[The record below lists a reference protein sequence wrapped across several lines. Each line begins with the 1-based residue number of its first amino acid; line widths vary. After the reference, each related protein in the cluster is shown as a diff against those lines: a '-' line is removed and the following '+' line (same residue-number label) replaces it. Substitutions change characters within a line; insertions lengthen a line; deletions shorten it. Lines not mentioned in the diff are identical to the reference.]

1 MAIRRCPYCKAII
14 DEQDKYC
21 NNCGTQLLFPED
33 EFVEEEIPGDK
44 IVDEEEAEEEQE
56 EEEKESLDEE
66 PELEAELED
75 EEEALEEEDEEG
87 EDEEAEEEEEEEEE
101 EEKKEK
107 KEKEKKEEEREKPE
121 VDEGVEEEEEELQGA
136 GEGDEVEEA
145 GAESGEDK
153 EGELELEE
161 ELEEEAEQEREAES
175 GEDIGEEFGT
185 STIGGTDEQP
195 GEGAGPAAEAGAE
208 EPGEPDAEDREAGEP
223 AVRPA
228 DSDAWKFQP
237 RDAEKKY
244 EVSLEQDEL
253 VFKTKELEKLTRT
266 VDEGKLELE
275 NFLESHREFA
285 AKDTTSD
292 TKDGLPPWVSRIRE
306 TPATVEPAEEAQEEP
321 KPRRE
326 WTTDS
331 GIGVPE
337 KITQAALPFGDTGSR
352 EIETSDEEKAGV
364 DEETEEAT
372 AEEEAARR
380 PAPLS
385 LKLRA
390 KVVDWVFVTALWLI
404 SLGFTSQV
412 VGVSF
417 FRLIFGSPVPVLAFY
432 VILLVLY
439 FFLFLYFLGE
449 TPGDHYFS
457 EGD

>member
-44 IVDEEEAEEEQE
+44 IIDEEEAEEEEKE
-56 EEEKESLDEE
+56 EEEEEKEKESLDEE

-75 EEEALEEEDEEG
+75 EEEALEEEDEGG
-87 EDEEAEEEEEEEEE
+87 EDQEAEEEEEEEEE
-101 EEKKEK
+101 
-107 KEKEKKEEEREKPE
+107 RNKPE
-121 VDEGVEEEEEELQGA
+121 VDEGAEEEEEELQAA
-136 GEGDEVEEA
+136 GEEDEVEEG

-161 ELEEEAEQEREAES
+161 ELEEEAEREEEAEQEREAE
-175 GEDIGEEFGT
+175 ERGT
-185 STIGGTDEQP
+185 
-195 GEGAGPAAEAGAE
+195 
-208 EPGEPDAEDREAGEP
+208 GEP
-223 AVRPA
+223 AVRPP

-275 NFLESHREFA
+275 NFLESQLPFA
-285 AKDTTSD
+285 GKDTTSD

-352 EIETSDEEKAGV
+352 EIETSDEERAGV

-372 AEEEAARR
+372 EEETARR

-449 TPGDHYFS
+449 TLGDHYFS